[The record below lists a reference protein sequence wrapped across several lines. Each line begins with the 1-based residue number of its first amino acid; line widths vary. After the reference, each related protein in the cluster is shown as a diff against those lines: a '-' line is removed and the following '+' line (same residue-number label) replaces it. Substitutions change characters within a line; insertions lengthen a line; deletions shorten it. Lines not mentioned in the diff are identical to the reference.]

1 MTGAQEILTWK
12 REKMFSKIKIL
23 VPFILLFSGG
33 VGPAGAITGEE
44 IVTKVVNKIKKAR
57 DLSVSF
63 EKSFYWKLAGET
75 QRLKGQFYL
84 KKPRK
89 LRLETEEQTIVT
101 DGDTVWT
108 FVPENKQVIVSS
120 WEQWQDPLTQLL
132 KYTESYQPTYGGME
146 KVQKS
151 KCYLVQLLPE
161 QEGEEIVQIK
171 LWVDR
176 RKWLPRKLE
185 YLDLNGNVTSYLLSI
200 KVNSDFKDSL
210 FEFIPPKGVE
220 TVDIFKPSPDT
231 SEKR

>member
-1 MTGAQEILTWK
+1 
-12 REKMFSKIKIL
+12 MFSKVKIL
-23 VPFILLFSGG
+23 VPFILLFSVS
-33 VGPAGAITGEE
+33 VGPAEAITGEE

-89 LRLETEEQTIVT
+89 LRLETEEQTVVT

-108 FVPENKQVIVSS
+108 FVPENNQVIVSS

-132 KYTESYQPTYGGME
+132 KYTESYESTYVGME

-161 QEGEEIVQIK
+161 REGEEIVQIK

-176 RKWLPRKLE
+176 KKWLPRKLE
-185 YLDLNGNVTSYLLSI
+185 YLDLNGNITSYLLSI
-200 KVNSDFKDSL
+200 KVNLDFKDSL
-210 FEFIPPKGVE
+210 FEFTSPKGVE
-220 TVDIFKPSPDT
+220 KVDIFKPSPDT
-231 SEKR
+231 LRRDDS

>member
-1 MTGAQEILTWK
+1 
-12 REKMFSKIKIL
+12 MFSKIKIL

-176 RKWLPRKLE
+176 KKWLPRKLE

>member
-1 MTGAQEILTWK
+1 
-12 REKMFSKIKIL
+12 MFSKIGIL
-23 VPFILLFSGG
+23 VPFILLFSGS

-132 KYTESYQPTYGGME
+132 KYTESYQPTYEGME

-161 QEGEEIVQIK
+161 QEGEEIVQIE

-176 RKWLPRKLE
+176 KKWLPRKLE

-200 KVNSDFKDSL
+200 KVNLDFEDSL
-210 FEFIPPKGVE
+210 FEFTAPKGVE

>member
-1 MTGAQEILTWK
+1 
-12 REKMFSKIKIL
+12 MFSKIEIL
-23 VPFILLFSGG
+23 VLVILLFSGG

-44 IVTKVVNKIKKAR
+44 IVTKVVNKTKKAR

-89 LRLETEEQTIVT
+89 LRLETEEQTVVT
-101 DGDTVWT
+101 NGDTVWT

-132 KYTESYQPTYGGME
+132 KYTESYQATYVEME

-151 KCYLVQLLPE
+151 ECYLVQLFPE

-185 YLDLNGNVTSYLLSI
+185 YLDLNGNITSYLLSI
-200 KVNSDFKDSL
+200 KVNSDFRDSF
-210 FEFIPPKGVE
+210 FEFTPPKGVE
-220 TVDIFKPSPDT
+220 TVDMFEVSPDT